1 MSGTEVNG
9 NPAAMS
15 TFATGLTAPA
25 MPASLARLGTPPN
38 LTGLVEG
45 IMMSL
50 LDKAAT
56 AELSAF
62 LTKYTQDFAS
72 YSVKGNAAAATYSTA
87 DLDSGLELFTAG
99 TKFAQEAVS
108 FVKQQVGS
116 GTSSTS
122 GTGSGSGTTGTASGT
137 TPGTTTSGTTTSPAA
152 GTTAQA

>member
-1 MSGTEVNG
+1 MSGTEING
-9 NPAAMS
+9 NPTAMS

-62 LTKYTQDFAS
+62 LTKYTEDIAG
-72 YSVKGNAAAATYSTA
+72 YSVKGNTAAAAYSTA
-87 DLDSGLELFTAG
+87 DLDSGLELVTAG
-99 TKFAQEAVS
+99 AKFGQEAVS
-108 FVKQQVGS
+108 FAKQQFGS
-116 GTSSTS
+116 GTSSPT
-122 GTGSGSGTTGTASGT
+122 TTGTT
-137 TPGTTTSGTTTSPAA
+137 TADTATSGTTNPAA
-152 GTTAQA
+152 GSATQTSA

>member
-122 GTGSGSGTTGTASGT
+122 GTGSGTTGTASGT

>member
-9 NPAAMS
+9 NPAAMN

-72 YSVKGNAAAATYSTA
+72 YSVKGNQAATTYSLA
-87 DLDSGLELFTAG
+87 DLDSGLELFTAS

-108 FVKQQVGS
+108 FTKQQLGS
-116 GTSSTS
+116 GTSGTS
-122 GTGSGSGTTGTASGT
+122 GTGTGSGTGTTATGTPSAT
-137 TPGTTTSGTTTSPAA
+137 GTTTNPAA
-152 GTTAQA
+152 KTV